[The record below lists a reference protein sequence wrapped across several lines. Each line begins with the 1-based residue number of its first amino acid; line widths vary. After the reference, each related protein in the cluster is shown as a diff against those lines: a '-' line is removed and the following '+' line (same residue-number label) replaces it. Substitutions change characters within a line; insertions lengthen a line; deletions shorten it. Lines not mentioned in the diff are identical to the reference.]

1 MESKPLVTC
10 IVPTYN
16 NTEFLFEA
24 LDSILIQTYNNI
36 ELIISDDA
44 STAFDKASVIAYI
57 EKNSKNNLASYLV
70 IQNEINL
77 GTTKH
82 FNSIIAKSSGKYILF
97 LSCDDLFFDE
107 LVIEK
112 IVSFFEKEHC
122 LIATAFREV
131 YTQDLKNLVEKV
143 PNAKDLT
150 YLAKK
155 PLALYNRLC
164 FGNFISGACTY
175 YTRAVIEKYQ
185 LFDEEYVLLED
196 YPSYLKL
203 SRQEVKITFMPFTT
217 IKYRLGG
224 VSTNTQNIN
233 SPRLNKDLAKIF
245 DKEIKPYKHLLG
257 VNYIFLKLL
266 DLKAKLSIR
275 KRIKLFLNYFIKD
288 L

>member
-24 LDSILIQTYNNI
+24 LDSIFIQTYNNI

-44 STAFDKASVIAYI
+44 STTFDKASVIAYI
-57 EKNSKNNLASYLV
+57 EKNSKNNLTNYLV
-70 IQNEINL
+70 LENEINL

-175 YTRAVIEKYQ
+175 YTRELIEKYQ
-185 LFDEEYVLLED
+185 LFDETYVLLED

-203 SRQEVKITFMPFTT
+203 SRQEVKIAFMSFTT

-224 VSTNTQNIN
+224 VSTNTQNTN

-257 VNYIFLKLL
+257 ANYIFLKIL